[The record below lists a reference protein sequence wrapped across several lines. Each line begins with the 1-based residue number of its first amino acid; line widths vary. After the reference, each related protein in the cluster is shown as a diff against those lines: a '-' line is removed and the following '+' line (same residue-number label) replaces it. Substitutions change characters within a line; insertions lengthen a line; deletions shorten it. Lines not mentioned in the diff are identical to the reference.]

1 MQLNDLKR
9 ALPTEIARVTAKI
22 TKLETELQ
30 QLEECRLDVAEN
42 LFMGLEPDNGM
53 GEGLQTD
60 KANVRDLNI
69 WRRLNEFKSDI
80 QPEKQNIEKEAL
92 RVESQIARLKD
103 SKQWLTD
110 MSIRINQIQV
120 NNDGVL
126 DRNRLVQEFK
136 GYLRKKIGLEKL
148 ENAENNSG
156 RRGGERD
163 QAGAGSTFGR
173 DTAEKDLAAELNR
186 DRETIISKERNW
198 LRDELGPMTRF

>member
-1 MQLNDLKR
+1 M
-9 ALPTEIARVTAKI
+9 
-22 TKLETELQ
+22 
-30 QLEECRLDVAEN
+30 
-42 LFMGLEPDNGM
+42 
-53 GEGLQTD
+53 
-60 KANVRDLNI
+60 
-69 WRRLNEFKSDI
+69 
-80 QPEKQNIEKEAL
+80 
-92 RVESQIARLKD
+92 RVESQIARLKE

-156 RRGGERD
+156 RRRAGGRD

-173 DTAEKDLAAELNR
+173 DTADNDLSLAAELNR
-186 DRETIISKERNW
+186 DREVIISKERNW
-198 LRDELGPMTRF
+198 LRDELGPLTRF

>member
-1 MQLNDLKR
+1 M
-9 ALPTEIARVTAKI
+9 
-22 TKLETELQ
+22 
-30 QLEECRLDVAEN
+30 
-42 LFMGLEPDNGM
+42 
-53 GEGLQTD
+53 
-60 KANVRDLNI
+60 
-69 WRRLNEFKSDI
+69 
-80 QPEKQNIEKEAL
+80 
-92 RVESQIARLKD
+92 RVESQIARLKE

-156 RRGGERD
+156 RRRAGERD

-173 DTAEKDLAAELNR
+173 DTADNDLSLAAELNR
-186 DRETIISKERNW
+186 DREVIISKERNW
-198 LRDELGPMTRF
+198 LRDELGPLTRF